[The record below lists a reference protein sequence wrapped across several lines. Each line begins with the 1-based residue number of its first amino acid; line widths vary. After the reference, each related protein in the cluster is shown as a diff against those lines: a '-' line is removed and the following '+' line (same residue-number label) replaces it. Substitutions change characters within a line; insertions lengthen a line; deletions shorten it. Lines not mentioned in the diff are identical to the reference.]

1 MNIHYH
7 EKFIIV
13 PNNANN
19 VVGLVEIHS
28 SLPLSLSLSTC
39 YEKFIFVRTGNYCLF
54 DESLFPPTSHEKFFL
69 VPNDAVGLMEINPP
83 IKETSVVGILLWR
96 DISNGLLVI
105 YVDVIVR
112 LVFG

>member
-28 SLPLSLSLSTC
+28 SLPLSLSVSPPVMRNSYLSELEIT
-39 YEKFIFVRTGNYCLF
+39 VCLMKVY
-54 DESLFPPTSHEKFFL
+54 SHLPPMRNFFL
-69 VPNDAVGLMEINPP
+69 SQMMLSG
-83 IKETSVVGILLWR
+83 
-96 DISNGLLVI
+96 
-105 YVDVIVR
+105 
-112 LVFG
+112 